1 MAISALLFLLSLIW
15 SLPVFGIFIES
26 FHCIGG
32 PDGAPAWGF
41 DNYVRLFRE
50 TLFLRWFGN
59 TLLVGTAS
67 AIVQTAFQ
75 LAVGYTFSRLRFRR
89 RKFLMGLFLVLGMFP
104 APMTF
109 VVVNSWLREWNLTG
123 ANAPYGSILIY
134 MANSGLGYA
143 VMKGYF
149 DTIDRSITEAALVDG
164 ATQLQIFLK
173 IFLPLAKPIIVYTLL
188 MGFLMPWN
196 DLSMVD
202 AILPGYMVGDG
213 LQWILDAPIEENFE
227 LFCAGGVVVSVPIV
241 ILFLI
246 LQKYYA
252 MGETIRTF
260 GRTSSP
266 SASA

>member
-1 MAISALLFLLSLIW
+1 M
-15 SLPVFGIFIES
+15 
-26 FHCIGG
+26 
-32 PDGAPAWGF
+32 
-41 DNYVRLFRE
+41 
-50 TLFLRWFGN
+50 TL
-59 TLLVGTAS
+59 
-67 AIVQTAFQ
+67 
-75 LAVGYTFSRLRFRR
+75 
-89 RKFLMGLFLVLGMFP
+89 
-104 APMTF
+104 

-143 VMKGYF
+143 VVKGYF

-213 LQWILDAPIEENFE
+213 LQWILEAPIEENFE

-246 LQKYYA
+246 LQKYYV

-260 GRTSSP
+260 GRTPSSSP
-266 SASA
+266 SA